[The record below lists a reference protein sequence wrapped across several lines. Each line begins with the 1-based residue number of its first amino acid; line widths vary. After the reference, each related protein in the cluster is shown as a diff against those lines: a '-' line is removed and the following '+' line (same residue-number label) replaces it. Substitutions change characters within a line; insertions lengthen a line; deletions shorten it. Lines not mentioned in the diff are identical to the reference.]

1 GGWTIAAVWM
11 AKLTVL
17 FDSLVLDQLGQRIQS
32 SGRQVLLFIVPV
44 GKDVDDVLP
53 SLLQYKVDAI
63 VITSVTVSSRMASV
77 CAAQRIP
84 VVLFNR
90 YVPTLKVTAICCDNV
105 AGGPVGAQDLHHTA
119 TVRPPYLGG
128 ETDSTTTID
137 PARPSYT
144 PLPHH

>member
-105 AGGPVGAQDLHHTA
+105 AGGRGVGED
-119 TVRPPYLGG
+119 
-128 ETDSTTTID
+128 
-137 PARPSYT
+137 
-144 PLPHH
+144 LPHKRQVRAPIGGGGREATT

>member
-105 AGGPVGAQDLHHTA
+105 AGGRGGAEDLHDTA
-119 TVRPPYLGG
+119 HVRAAYVGGGRGWTPQPHPAPGFSGPP
-128 ETDSTTTID
+128 
-137 PARPSYT
+137 A
-144 PLPHH
+144 